1 MNLNACEPS
10 VKMGQEA
17 GSRMPPPLK
26 EEMGN
31 AVEPNGMEPRIAE
44 KDLRIVFGSRISLF
58 NGSDIFLQTVPH

>member
-1 MNLNACEPS
+1 
-10 VKMGQEA
+10 
-17 GSRMPPPLK
+17 MPPPLK